1 MSEKQ
6 EHPFRFWFN
15 HIEGSRDGCTII
27 AVGPKRS
34 PHPNTP
40 LLKSKGKFPQR
51 SSIMS
56 FLQIREFTSRWLA
69 RCVPP
74 PPVLRPYPGWRLGTG
89 ERESGRLSIEW
100 RRRVWNNAVSTPV
113 LTTWLDGLNV
123 YAYPGNETSRAIFV
137 TGYYEPN
144 EFFMLA
150 QIFRPGMI
158 FVDVGAN
165 MGLYTIF
172 AARKIGERGTVLAI
186 EPSTRECGRLLKNV
200 QANSLLNVR
209 LVRKAVSDSR
219 SDVDLLVAEDRWSG
233 HNTLGAFAYDVP
245 LATKET
251 VRTERLD
258 DIVLREGLSH
268 VDVVKLDVEGAEL
281 LALKGAAGILE
292 RFRPMV
298 LLEVSDRA
306 LCHQG
311 CNSAQIWDFCRQRG
325 YQIFAFDQRTGLPV
339 PAQQKPYY
347 DSENVVAVPDSYE
360 PAAAW
365 RIAP

>member
-74 PPVLRPYPGWRLGTG
+74 PPVLRP
-89 ERESGRLSIEW
+89 
-100 RRRVWNNAVSTPV
+100 
-113 LTTWLDGLNV
+113 WLDGLNV

-200 QANSLLNVR
+200 QANSPLNVR

-233 HNTLGAFAYDVP
+233 HN
-245 LATKET
+245 
-251 VRTERLD
+251 
-258 DIVLREGLSH
+258 
-268 VDVVKLDVEGAEL
+268 
-281 LALKGAAGILE
+281 
-292 RFRPMV
+292 
-298 LLEVSDRA
+298 
-306 LCHQG
+306 
-311 CNSAQIWDFCRQRG
+311 
-325 YQIFAFDQRTGLPV
+325 
-339 PAQQKPYY
+339 
-347 DSENVVAVPDSYE
+347 
-360 PAAAW
+360 
-365 RIAP
+365 

>member
-1 MSEKQ
+1 M
-6 EHPFRFWFN
+6 
-15 HIEGSRDGCTII
+15 G
-27 AVGPKRS
+27 
-34 PHPNTP
+34 
-40 LLKSKGKFPQR
+40 
-51 SSIMS
+51 
-56 FLQIREFTSRWLA
+56 FLQIREFTSRWLV

-74 PPVLRPYPGWRLGTG
+74 PPALRPYPGWHLGTG
-89 ERESGRLSIEW
+89 ERESGRLSTDW
-100 RRRVWNNAVSTPV
+100 RRRVWNKVTAPV

-123 YAYPGNETSRAIFV
+123 YAYPGNEISRAVFV

-144 EFFMLA
+144 EFFLLA
-150 QIFRPGMI
+150 QVFRPGMI

-200 QANSLLNVR
+200 LANSLSNVR
-209 LVRKAVSDSR
+209 LVRKAVSDSL

-233 HNTLGAFAYDVP
+233 HNTLGAFAYGTP
-245 LATKET
+245 LAAKET

-258 DIVLREGLSH
+258 DIVLREGLSR
-268 VDVVKLDVEGAEL
+268 VDVVKLDVEGSEL
-281 LALKGAAGILE
+281 RALKGAVGILE
-292 RFRPMV
+292 RFHPML

-325 YQIFAFDQRTGLPV
+325 YQIFAFDKRTGLPV
-339 PAQQKPYY
+339 PAQQMPYY
-347 DSENVVAVPDSYE
+347 DSENVVAVPDSYQ
-360 PAAAW
+360 PAADW
-365 RIAP
+365 RIAH